1 MILVVVVDLVG
12 MGGVVVRSKWRSFGR
27 CRRKRVGV
35 IRLVGSLRHCYRWKT
50 GILDFVAVVAA
61 VAAVAAVAVAAAA
74 VVADVASHHGIDS
87 DPEGNCWVASWC
99 RSWFPPFIIRGVR
112 YSLLF

>member
-27 CRRKRVGV
+27 YRRRRVGV

-50 GILDFVAVVAA
+50 GILDFVAVAVVAAAAAA
-61 VAAVAAVAVAAAA
+61 VAAV

-99 RSWFPPFIIRGVR
+99 RSWFPPFLIRGVR